1 MKQLFIPAK
10 VKSEINTKKIS
21 ELNLPK
27 SIAIA
32 YSIQYKEI
40 ASQIQKIL
48 SKKHKITDF
57 VQILGCSK
65 PKFSKDTKAILLISS
80 GKFHAVSLAVES
92 NLPVYILGSGKLIKI
107 SEDEQFRG
115 GKVSDMQA
123 RLRAEIDSFRKRKKV
138 SYMKFLNAD
147 KIGILISTKPGQ
159 ENLQK
164 ALALKSKIKKK
175 DVYLFISND
184 INTKEFE
191 NFPDIKSWVNTACP
205 RLDFDNSVINSSD
218 LR

>member
-10 VKSEINTKKIS
+10 VKSEINAKKIS

-27 SIAIA
+27 AIAIA
-32 YSIQYKEI
+32 YAIQYKEV

-48 SKKHKITDF
+48 SKKHKITNF
-57 VQILGCSK
+57 IQVLGCSK
-65 PKFSKDTKAILLISS
+65 PKFSKDTKAVLLISS

-92 NLPVYILGSGKLIKI
+92 NLPVYILEADKLRKI
-107 SEDEQFRG
+107 SDE
-115 GKVSDMQA
+115 
-123 RLRAEIDSFRKRKKV
+123 EIDSLKKRKKV

-164 ALALKSKIKKK
+164 ALTLKNKMKNKNA
-175 DVYLFISND
+175 YLFISNE

-191 NFPDIKSWVNTACP
+191 NFSEIKSWVNTACP
-205 RLDFDNSVINSSD
+205 RLDFDNSVIN
-218 LR
+218 LGNLNIKL